1 MTSEPLPSVHRFPYI
16 IFPILAATAL
26 ADDVILN
33 EGSRLSGTVTAMNP
47 AGELSLESPLSF
59 EPFHLRPEGIKRV
72 EFSTPKTSI
81 PDEHD
86 AMLVLANGDQFACD
100 LKAVDGD
107 SVQVHTAFAGDLDI
121 PRPLVGTVQLGVK
134 PRKTIYKGPQSDNG
148 WTIRNGWR
156 FDGNMFVT
164 DGNGTLARRFETP
177 GSYAIKF
184 RLAWRNTPNI
194 QIFFA
199 DDLMETTGRTDRYH
213 LSFDG
218 SGLQLKRQIRGDSYP
233 NKDMHSLRMDPAD
246 FSDSQIEIE
255 LRVDRKLSLVHLYV
269 NGQPEGKY
277 ADPMKETPAGQGLMF
292 YSKIAGDEIM
302 TVQDLE
308 IREWDASADRHRS
321 ETRGDETKDV
331 VITRTSDR
339 STGEILGLKDDKV
352 LYKSPHYPEP
362 VELHTSEI
370 STLFFARKPDQATA
384 KAAPLKLDLRLRAS
398 LSIAACEFA
407 DDHFK
412 VTHPLLGELEVKRE
426 AVARL
431 DRKPVVEEP
440 EEPEPEEAEEE

>member
-1 MTSEPLPSVHRFPYI
+1 VHRFSN
-16 IFPILAATAL
+16 ILVPLLTATAL
-26 ADDVILN
+26 ADDVILT
-33 EGSRLSGTVTAMNP
+33 EGSRLSGTVTAMSP

-59 EPFHLRPEGIKRV
+59 EPFRIRAEGIKRV
-72 EFSTPKTSI
+72 EFAVPKTAI

-100 LKAVDGD
+100 LMAVDED

-134 PRKTIYKGPQSDNG
+134 PRKRIYKGPQSDEG
-148 WTIRNGWR
+148 WSIRNAWR
-156 FDGNMFVT
+156 FDGNLFVT
-164 DGNGTLARRFETP
+164 DGNGTLGRRFETP

-194 QIFFA
+194 QVFFA
-199 DDLMETTGRTDRYH
+199 DDLMETTGKTDRYH

-218 SGLQLKRQIRGDSYP
+218 TGLQLKRQVRGDSYP
-233 NKDMHSLRMDPAD
+233 NKDMQSMRVDPAE
-246 FSDSQIEIE
+246 FADSQVEIE
-255 LRVDRKLSLVHLYV
+255 LRVDRKLALVHLAV
-269 NGQPEGKY
+269 NGKDQGKY
-277 ADPMKETPAGQGLMF
+277 ADPLKETPTGQGLMF

-302 TVQDLE
+302 TIQDLE
-308 IREWDASADRHRS
+308 IREWDASADRHRN

-331 VITRTSDR
+331 VITRSSDR
-339 STGEILGLKDDKV
+339 STGQILGLKDDKV

-370 STLFFARKPDQATA
+370 STLFFARPTKQEATA
-384 KAAPLKLDLRLRAS
+384 AVAPLKLDLRLRAS
-398 LSIAACEFA
+398 LSIAGCEFA

-412 VTHPLLGELEVKRE
+412 VKHPLLGPLEVKRE
-426 AVARL
+426 AVAKL
-431 DRKPVVEEP
+431 DRAPVPEEP